1 LARRVRPQRGCVGA
15 RRVGPV
21 GRGAMMLMMT
31 SREPERVSKYKV
43 VPEAEPENL
52 AKLSSS
58 LRLLIERMRGGRG
71 GLAPKWVNLDGEV
84 NNVESIRALD
94 RAMRD
99 QKPKCSIET
108 LSLRYCRLSEEALQ
122 VLVALVATNKS
133 LETLYLHLTV
143 VKQPKVQDAIA
154 AGWGKHGLY
163 HRVKNAGQTLF
174 RKVDAS
180 YLKDRM
186 KFVPAWA
193 MKPPAKEK
201 KKKGKKKGKK
211 KK

>member
-1 LARRVRPQRGCVGA
+1 
-15 RRVGPV
+15 
-21 GRGAMMLMMT
+21 MLMMT

-186 KFVPAWA
+186 MFVPAWA

>member
-1 LARRVRPQRGCVGA
+1 MKVCAIRRSSA
-15 RRVGPV
+15 
-21 GRGAMMLMMT
+21 
-31 SREPERVSKYKV
+31 
-43 VPEAEPENL
+43 
-52 AKLSSS
+52 SSS
-58 LRLLIERMRGGRG
+58 RSSAAASRSSAAASRSCLI
-71 GLAPKWVNLDGEV
+71 
-84 NNVESIRALD
+84 
-94 RAMRD
+94 
-99 QKPKCSIET
+99 T
-108 LSLRYCRLSEEALQ
+108 TYCRLSEEALQ

>member
-1 LARRVRPQRGCVGA
+1 
-15 RRVGPV
+15 
-21 GRGAMMLMMT
+21 MMLMMT
-31 SREPERVSKYKV
+31 NREAAAPAARVSKYKV
-43 VPEAEPENL
+43 VPEAEQEDL
-52 AKLSSS
+52 SRLSSS
-58 LRLLIERMRGGRG
+58 LRLVIERLRGGRG

-84 NNVESIRALD
+84 NSLESMRALD
-94 RAMRD
+94 AAMRQ

-122 VLVALVATNKS
+122 ILVALVTTNKS

-174 RKVDAS
+174 RKVDAG

-201 KKKGKKKGKK
+201 KKKKGKKGKK